1 MKISWFYFALRTIE
15 AGLPPCA
22 YVIDLLKPTHRILC
36 LRLLIFP
43 ALKQTESDEED
54 ALAVENVFYEL

>member
-1 MKISWFYFALRTIE
+1 MIE